1 MSRNDAAAPQRLFVY
16 GTLAP
21 GEVNAHVLEPL
32 VGEWQEASV
41 RGTLH
46 PQGWGQTHGFPAL
59 RVDAGAAAVEGL
71 VFQSADLPAYWA
83 RLDEFEGSAYQ
94 RVETDALLKDGTRC
108 KTCVYVLSE
117 EVVADLDQAPVFGQF
132 FIESRISKQ

>member
-1 MSRNDAAAPQRLFVY
+1 MSRNDAAAPQRLFVD

-32 VGEWQEASV
+32 VGEWQEASA

-59 RVDAGAAAVEGL
+59 RLDAGAAAVEVEEL
-71 VFQSADLPAYWA
+71 VFQSAELPADWA
-83 RLDEFEGSAYQ
+83 RLDEFEGSAHQ

-108 KTCVYVLSE
+108 KTCIYVLSE
-117 EVVADLDQAPVFGQF
+117 EVVAD
-132 FIESRISKQ
+132 

>member
-1 MSRNDAAAPQRLFVY
+1 MSWDDAAALQRLFVY

-32 VGEWQEASV
+32 VGEWQEASA

-46 PQGWGQTHGFPAL
+46 PQGWGQSHGFPAL
-59 RVDAGAAAVEGL
+59 RLDAGAAVVAGL

-83 RLDEFEGSAYQ
+83 RLDHFEGRAYQ
-94 RVETDALLKDGTRC
+94 RVETDALLKDGIFC
-108 KTCVYVLSE
+108 KTRVYVLRE
-117 EVVADLDQAPVFGQF
+117 EAAAN
-132 FIESRISKQ
+132 